1 MEPNMAEVL
10 SAETFAADPVRPS
23 SSIRWLARVLCWIC
37 WIGIVA
43 AVGGTLVS
51 LFNLN
56 GLGVFQRG
64 DEPSDSFST
73 LINFSAWLYDD
84 AANTKALA
92 GLRHD
97 LLYKIGGLAP
107 VALYI
112 WALLS
117 ARRSFIGV
125 GRGEFFSRPTVL
137 GLRNMALAVLLYH
150 TLAPLLQ
157 IVPQVLYFMRTKGD
171 LKAELSFSVGIN
183 QPVMLML
190 VFAGAVAL
198 VSSVMAH
205 AARIDDENRQF
216 V

>member
-1 MEPNMAEVL
+1 MEPAMAEVL

-23 SSIRWLARVLCWIC
+23 LRIRWLARVLCWVC

-43 AVGGTLVS
+43 AVGGTIVG

-56 GLGVFQRG
+56 GIGIVQRS
-64 DEPSDSFST
+64 DEAGDSFST
-73 LINFSAWLYDD
+73 LINFRAWLYDD

-92 GLRHD
+92 ALRQD
-97 LLYKIGGLAP
+97 LLYKIGSLAP

-125 GRGEFFSRPTVL
+125 GKGEYFSRPTVL

-157 IVPQVLYFMRTKGD
+157 IIPQVLYFMRTKGD
-171 LKAELSFSVGIN
+171 LKAELSFSMGIN
-183 QPVMLML
+183 EPVMLML

-198 VSSVMAH
+198 VSTVMAH
-205 AARIDDENRQF
+205 AAKIADENRQF